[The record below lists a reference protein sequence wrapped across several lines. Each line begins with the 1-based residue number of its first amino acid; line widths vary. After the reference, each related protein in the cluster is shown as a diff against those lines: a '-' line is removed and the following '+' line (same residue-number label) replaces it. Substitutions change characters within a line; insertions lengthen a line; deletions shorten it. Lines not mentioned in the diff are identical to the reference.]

1 MTTKFDINIEEIEK
15 HETKD
20 LEYSSLVLKFSGK
33 DVNEILTNTLRR
45 IMLNNIPIYAFA
57 PECIIIDENS
67 SIFNNDQIKVR
78 ISQLPIIK
86 TQLDIAYLPEK
97 YWLDVNYSSTTRMKH
112 TSEKD
117 IEIYVQITNDDENIK
132 YVTTNDIV
140 YRENGKIIKNKYNQ
154 KYPIVLLKL
163 RPMQT
168 LKCNMKAVLG
178 VGERNA
184 IWSAAGNSYH
194 NIVFDKTGEKIDHIL
209 LYIESHGQFSE
220 YELIYKACQFMQEK
234 LEDTKQR
241 IHENYEMES
250 SKNSSLKTIEVTLD
264 NESHTI
270 GGLLINIMQDRDD
283 VEYAGIGK
291 KNELVK
297 QITMCIRYKKETN
310 EPLKPLIE
318 SVDYVI
324 KMMLFVQEKIHK
336 LGKKYIHVSQK

>member
-1 MTTKFDINIEEIEK
+1 MSGKFDINIEEV
-15 HETKD
+15 ETRDTVD
-20 LEYSSLVLKFSGK
+20 LDYSSLVLKFSGK
-33 DVNEILTNTLRR
+33 NVNEILTNTLRR
-45 IMLNNIPIYAFA
+45 IMLNDVPTYAFT
-57 PECIIIDENS
+57 PDCIVIEENTS
-67 SIFNNDQIKVR
+67 VFNNDQIKVR
-78 ISQLPIIK
+78 ISQLPIYN
-86 TQLDIAYLPEK
+86 TPLDISYLQEK
-97 YWLDVNYSSTTRMKH
+97 YWFDVDYASQDRLKH
-112 TSEKD
+112 PSEKD
-117 IEIYVQITNDDENIK
+117 IEINIQVVNNDENIK